1 MTIDNNVEKPPRL
14 SLRTWRW
21 LWVFVIIG
29 CVLDIGSR
37 LVSGSFTWWDLLFP
51 SAGIAVGVS
60 ALTARR
66 VFSIVLILFAI
77 AVTTQLIHELVASR

>member
-1 MTIDNNVEKPPRL
+1 MDKNIDKTLRL
-14 SLRTWRW
+14 SPRTWRW

-29 CVLDIGSR
+29 CSLDIGSR
-37 LVSGSFTWWDLLFP
+37 LVSGGFTWWDFLFP

-66 VFSIVLILFAI
+66 VFSFVLILFAI
-77 AVTTQLIHELVASR
+77 AVTTQLIHELVTPR